1 MASNWQ
7 IDSNDL
13 PDPGAFKI
21 TEFPIGS
28 DQRLANGR
36 LVTDIVTYKKKFE
49 IGWPVIEWLYMD
61 PIFTLYLAS
70 SFFTFTYEDEGAQA
84 TATVKIVNAP
94 DKMLKYMEAAANDWI
109 YSDFALVL
117 EEQ

>member
-1 MASNWQ
+1 MTNWM
-7 IDSNDL
+7 IASNDL

-21 TEFPIGS
+21 TTFPIGT

-49 IGWPVIEWLYMD
+49 IGWPVIEWLYID
-61 PIFTLYLAS
+61 PIMTLYLAS
-70 SFFTFTYEDEGAQA
+70 SFFVFAYQDEGSQK

-94 DKMLKYMEAAANDWI
+94 DKMLQYMETAANDWT
-109 YSDFALVL
+109 YNDFALVL